1 MAEKSTLQTLVS
13 SIHSEDLLSDMEL
26 LPGSDPAT
34 PLQQVPSSQAATP
47 YTSKV
52 TAQLYT
58 SLHQSR
64 RAEAQARAHLE
75 SQHGLGLGLGLAGEA
90 EASEVDL
97 DTLAE
102 ELNHQLST
110 SVEASSYRK
119 VRSDAR
125 PSWKGPE
132 RSAETLGGAGRTCNS
147 PSLFQAAAVESRH
160 IMEMQS
166 VRSHLQSMLRSG
178 DLDQGDAT
186 ALGTFERKDDDSF
199 ESDSTTALL
208 TARPLQELSP
218 PGSLAGFEEL
228 FPRYTSLRLGRVHEQ
243 PSYTSPYLLK
253 ESLDKERAR
262 RKHCERQIQSLQH
275 RILELQQQLAV
286 ATSADK
292 KKDCM
297 IEQLDKASLGPR
309 KDRLASRL
317 RARGR
322 ATWAAG
328 LEQDTLAKVVEG
340 WNRHEAERTAALH
353 RLQAEKEAAEQA
365 LGKQKE
371 KISETEGRL
380 EQALSALGQEQQAA
394 HLHCKG
400 KEALEEEKASL
411 SCSLEAE
418 RRRVRSLE
426 AELDLEHRQQETLRA
441 ALEEQ
446 QRGWAQRERQLE
458 QQRQALEEE
467 GRAQLGREK
476 EASQREAQK
485 AADAQRA
492 LASLQAEMQ
501 GLQAELE
508 AVRRERDSLK
518 VEMSLVKARH
528 EAQKV
533 NLESELK
540 VALEQRVTE
549 RLAEVHEDTL
559 RQMSAMREQHRKQ
572 LLELSSHHEKEL
584 AAQLT
589 QFKSDLAEREG
600 RQRSLTEDYEHRL
613 GKQQEEM
620 QELQARYRRL
630 EAQRAEM
637 VSQFQAMMQAHWN
650 EALRLLAGSSGSP
663 QLCSKAQ
670 ERVMPPDPDPASD
683 LESPQPSDSLRKTQP
698 VEALGS
704 SQGAGDCGGAVWTTA
719 APLLPPPA
727 QHNAL
732 RAAFTVPEKSAQ
744 DPCRPFLPLLPDPGR
759 VSSEFSRVLN
769 CSLLSQQGFQ
779 PLDPQVDAAV
789 TGAGLTFHPENLA
802 EHPFTDEADEA
813 GMEGA
818 ADEGGALQSRSLE
831 SEGQGPVPQPDPH
844 YYLRL
849 VGAAALASAPLPG
862 LPGGCV
868 WEAQLG
874 FAAEPNR
881 TRCSGKPKALC
892 ERSVCDSFAQRQDE
906 GPPDSPPQATHQT
919 QLGTSYHERSTAL
932 WDPAQPPLSTIRI
945 QPPSSSAVHKSKVSL
960 PRAGLAHSNPDAS
973 SPPRQNPARE
983 EGVLSPRQ
991 VAEVSRLLK
1000 QYQAKGRP
1008 VPSPEELYRYLR
1020 GIGAHGA
1027 ETKSDGNL
1035 QTRRNLDSKLVEAMR
1050 KEVAPARRMGI
1061 SGLPR
1066 EKAPAKAGKKP
1077 GGVPASNPRTSRG
1090 GTVWR

>member
-119 VRSDAR
+119 
-125 PSWKGPE
+125 
-132 RSAETLGGAGRTCNS
+132 
-147 PSLFQAAAVESRH
+147 AAAVESRH

-297 IEQLDKASLGPR
+297 IEQLDK
-309 KDRLASRL
+309 
-317 RARGR
+317 
-322 ATWAAG
+322 
-328 LEQDTLAKVVEG
+328 TLAKVVEG

-849 VGAAALASAPLPG
+849 
-862 LPGGCV
+862 
-868 WEAQLG
+868 
-874 FAAEPNR
+874 
-881 TRCSGKPKALC
+881 LC

>member
-1 MAEKSTLQTLVS
+1 PALVAPPPHIPRLTL
-13 SIHSEDLLSDMEL
+13 IFPEDLLSDMEL

-119 VRSDAR
+119 
-125 PSWKGPE
+125 
-132 RSAETLGGAGRTCNS
+132 
-147 PSLFQAAAVESRH
+147 SRH

-178 DLDQGDAT
+178 DLDQGERDAT

-297 IEQLDKASLGPR
+297 IEQLDK
-309 KDRLASRL
+309 
-317 RARGR
+317 
-322 ATWAAG
+322 
-328 LEQDTLAKVVEG
+328 TLAKVVEG

-365 LGKQKE
+365 LGKQK
-371 KISETEGRL
+371 ETEGRL

-518 VEMSLVKARH
+518 VEMSLVKVTRPRH
-528 EAQKV
+528 W
-533 NLESELK
+533 LW
-540 VALEQRVTE
+540 R
-549 RLAEVHEDTL
+549 
-559 RQMSAMREQHRKQ
+559 
-572 LLELSSHHEKEL
+572 
-584 AAQLT
+584 
-589 QFKSDLAEREG
+589 REG
-600 RQRSLTEDYEHRL
+600 RDQNRDFCR
-613 GKQQEEM
+613 
-620 QELQARYRRL
+620 
-630 EAQRAEM
+630 
-637 VSQFQAMMQAHWN
+637 F
-650 EALRLLAGSSGSP
+650 
-663 QLCSKAQ
+663 
-670 ERVMPPDPDPASD
+670 
-683 LESPQPSDSLRKTQP
+683 
-698 VEALGS
+698 
-704 SQGAGDCGGAVWTTA
+704 VW
-719 APLLPPPA
+719 
-727 QHNAL
+727 
-732 RAAFTVPEKSAQ
+732 
-744 DPCRPFLPLLPDPGR
+744 
-759 VSSEFSRVLN
+759 
-769 CSLLSQQGFQ
+769 
-779 PLDPQVDAAV
+779 
-789 TGAGLTFHPENLA
+789 
-802 EHPFTDEADEA
+802 
-813 GMEGA
+813 
-818 ADEGGALQSRSLE
+818 
-831 SEGQGPVPQPDPH
+831 
-844 YYLRL
+844 
-849 VGAAALASAPLPG
+849 
-862 LPGGCV
+862 
-868 WEAQLG
+868 
-874 FAAEPNR
+874 
-881 TRCSGKPKALC
+881 
-892 ERSVCDSFAQRQDE
+892 
-906 GPPDSPPQATHQT
+906 
-919 QLGTSYHERSTAL
+919 
-932 WDPAQPPLSTIRI
+932 
-945 QPPSSSAVHKSKVSL
+945 
-960 PRAGLAHSNPDAS
+960 
-973 SPPRQNPARE
+973 
-983 EGVLSPRQ
+983 
-991 VAEVSRLLK
+991 
-1000 QYQAKGRP
+1000 
-1008 VPSPEELYRYLR
+1008 
-1020 GIGAHGA
+1020 
-1027 ETKSDGNL
+1027 
-1035 QTRRNLDSKLVEAMR
+1035 
-1050 KEVAPARRMGI
+1050 
-1061 SGLPR
+1061 
-1066 EKAPAKAGKKP
+1066 
-1077 GGVPASNPRTSRG
+1077 
-1090 GTVWR
+1090 

>member
-119 VRSDAR
+119 
-125 PSWKGPE
+125 
-132 RSAETLGGAGRTCNS
+132 
-147 PSLFQAAAVESRH
+147 AAAVESRH

-178 DLDQGDAT
+178 DLDQGPPASGMRPPKSIFRKELGPRTEAGDAT

-297 IEQLDKASLGPR
+297 IEQLDK
-309 KDRLASRL
+309 
-317 RARGR
+317 
-322 ATWAAG
+322 
-328 LEQDTLAKVVEG
+328 TLAKVVEG

-849 VGAAALASAPLPG
+849 
-862 LPGGCV
+862 
-868 WEAQLG
+868 
-874 FAAEPNR
+874 
-881 TRCSGKPKALC
+881 
-892 ERSVCDSFAQRQDE
+892 
-906 GPPDSPPQATHQT
+906 
-919 QLGTSYHERSTAL
+919 
-932 WDPAQPPLSTIRI
+932 
-945 QPPSSSAVHKSKVSL
+945 
-960 PRAGLAHSNPDAS
+960 
-973 SPPRQNPARE
+973 
-983 EGVLSPRQ
+983 LSPRRPGPLLLPLTL
-991 VAEVSRLLK
+991 AAPGPAAGREVVGT
-1000 QYQAKGRP
+1000 QP
-1008 VPSPEELYRYLR
+1008 W
-1020 GIGAHGA
+1020 
-1027 ETKSDGNL
+1027 
-1035 QTRRNLDSKLVEAMR
+1035 
-1050 KEVAPARRMGI
+1050 
-1061 SGLPR
+1061 GL
-1066 EKAPAKAGKKP
+1066 AAA
-1077 GGVPASNPRTSRG
+1077 
-1090 GTVWR
+1090 